1 MQADGAPGVRAPP
14 DVMTSRERK
23 NVFTGLAFTSIWI
36 VGLIAFTAYPVVA
49 SLYYSFC
56 DYSILKS
63 AVWVGGDNYR
73 ELFSDDLFWKSLGN
87 TLLYAALAVPLG
99 TAVAL
104 ALALLLNCDVRGRPF
119 FRVVFYLPSIVPI
132 VASSML
138 WLWIFNGEYGLLN
151 GLLAPVLHLFGTTPP
166 AWFTDPAWAKPA
178 LVIMSLWGT
187 GNAMVIYLAGLQN
200 VPKELYEA
208 ASIDGAS
215 AWHRFRHVTL
225 PCIAPV
231 IYFNVVMALIG
242 ALQVFAQ
249 AFIISDAASGG
260 TGTHDG
266 APARSLLFYTMYLFT
281 TAFHDLRMGYAS
293 AMAYVLFIV
302 IATLTYFATRLS
314 RDNVE

>member
-1 MQADGAPGVRAPP
+1 
-14 DVMTSRERK
+14 MTPAEKK
-23 NVFTGLAFTSIWI
+23 NVFTGLAFTSLWI
-36 VGLIAFTAYPVVA
+36 VGLCVFTAYPVIA

-63 AVWVGGDNYR
+63 AVWIGGENYR
-73 ELFSDDLFWKSLGN
+73 ELVTDDLFWKSLGN
-87 TLLYAALAVPLG
+87 TLLYAALSVPLG

-104 ALALLLNCDVRGRPF
+104 ALAMLLNCDVRGRSF
-119 FRVVFYLPSIVPI
+119 FRVVFYLPSIVPV

-151 GLLAPVLHLFGTTPP
+151 GLISPVLGWCGLTPP
-166 AWFTDPAWAKPA
+166 AWFTDPTWAKPA
-178 LVIMSLWGT
+178 LVLMSLWGV

-208 ASIDGAS
+208 AAIDGAS
-215 AWHRFRHVTL
+215 AWRRFWHVTL
-225 PCIAPV
+225 PGIAPV
-231 IYFNVVMALIG
+231 VYFNVVMGLIG
-242 ALQVFAQ
+242 SLQIFAQ
-249 AFIISDAASGG
+249 AYIISDAANGG

-266 APARSLLFYTMYLFT
+266 APARSLLFYTMHLFT

-302 IATLTYFATRLS
+302 IAALTWLATRLS
-314 RDNVE
+314 RRHVE